1 VAGARRENARFDIS
15 RRTIEARDDEQR
27 RNRREFETINCE
39 GFYEVSLPSDVG
51 VT

>member
-1 VAGARRENARFDIS
+1 VAGARRENARFDVS
-15 RRTIEARDDEQR
+15 RRIIEAHDDERR

-39 GFYEVSLPSDVG
+39 GFYQVSMPSDVA